1 MRLFRRTPVFAC
13 LAAACALPGAAD
25 ARKDQRSVIQDDA
38 RVVAAN
44 TSVRNA
50 TLDEMKA
57 LGADV
62 VKITVEWRNV
72 APDSKPGNPADPAA
86 YPAARWKPYDEAI
99 QGAQAR
105 GLEVFLNVSG
115 PAPDWA
121 VSGKSNPAGVYR
133 PDAAQFGEFV
143 KAVGTRYSGS
153 YGGSGGP
160 GVGPGGGGGGG
171 GGGGACPIPGIPC
184 DQARAALAAV
194 AGGSGEPAA
203 GSAQAAPLPAVRLW
217 SVWNEPN
224 LPRFLLPQRS
234 SNRSRTPV
242 SPHVYRRLYLAAHAA
257 LSQTGHGGDTI
268 LIGELLPVG
277 RSSRTTRS
285 SIRPIEFLRELA
297 CVDRRYRAF
306 KGSAARARGCRGFK
320 ALPGSGLAFHP
331 YTLAGGPKVKPRHRD
346 DASISTLSR
355 LTKALD
361 RLSSRKRLVARR
373 MPLFLTEFGFQTN
386 PPDRFFGA
394 PLARVA
400 GYMNYS
406 ERLTWGNPR
415 VMTYSQYPL
424 VDDGNTAGFQSGL
437 RFADGRAK
445 PGVHLAYRLPIW
457 TRRRGSR
464 TEVFGAVRAADSG
477 TVAIES
483 RRGKGEWKRVG
494 TATIGARGYF
504 RRVVRVNGKGRQ
516 FRFAFGSTRSRVTS
530 P

>member
-1 MRLFRRTPVFAC
+1 MRLIRRTSVFAC
-13 LAAACALPGAAD
+13 LTAAFALPGAAD

-38 RVVAAN
+38 RVVSSDN
-44 TSVRNA
+44 SVRNA
-50 TLDEMKA
+50 TLDEMKS

-62 VKITVEWRNV
+62 VKITIEWRNV

-86 YPAARWKPYDEAI
+86 YAAAKWAPYDEAI
-99 QGAQAR
+99 KGAQAR

-121 VSGKSNPAGVYR
+121 ANGKSNPAGVYR
-133 PDAAQFGEFV
+133 PDPAQFGEFV

-153 YGGSGGP
+153 YGGSA
-160 GVGPGGGGGGG
+160 GGGGGG
-171 GGGGACPIPGIPC
+171 GGGGAPCPIPGIPC
-184 DQARAALAAV
+184 AEAERAV
-194 AGGSGEPAA
+194 ASVAGSAPAA
-203 GSAQAAPLPAVRLW
+203 GAAQSAPLPAVRFW

-234 SNRSRTPV
+234 GNRARTPV
-242 SPHVYRRLYLAAHAA
+242 SPHVYRRLYLAAHGA
-257 LSQTGHGGDTI
+257 LTATGHGGDTI

-285 SIRPIEFLRELA
+285 SIRPIEFLREVA
-297 CVDRRYRAF
+297 CVDSRYRAYR
-306 KGSAARARGCRGFK
+306 GSAAKARGCTGFK
-320 ALPGSGLAFHP
+320 AIPGTGLAFHP

-355 LTKALD
+355 LTRALD
-361 RLSSRKRLVARR
+361 RLGARKRFVVRR
-373 MPLFLTEFGFQTN
+373 MPLFLTEFGFQTD

-394 PLARVA
+394 PIKRVP

-406 ERLTWGNPR
+406 ERLTWANSR

-457 TRRRGSR
+457 TRRAGSR

-483 RRGKGEWKRVG
+483 RRGKGKWKRVG
-494 TATIGARGYF
+494 TAKIGARGYF
-504 RRVVRVNGKGRQ
+504 RRVLRLNGRGRQ

>member
-1 MRLFRRTPVFAC
+1 MRKPFTTSVLAC
-13 LAAACALPGAAD
+13 LAALGALPGLAD

-38 RVVAAN
+38 RLIAGN

-50 TLDEMKA
+50 TLDEMKS
-57 LGADV
+57 LGADM
-62 VKITVEWRNV
+62 VKITIEWRNV
-72 APDSKPGNPADPAA
+72 APGSKPANPADPAA
-86 YPAARWKPYDEAI
+86 YPAAKWKPYDEAI

-105 GLEVFLNVSG
+105 GLEVFLNVAG

-121 VSGKSNPAGVYR
+121 VSGKSNPDGVYR
-133 PDAAQFGEFV
+133 PDPAQFGEFV

-160 GVGPGGGGGGG
+160 GGGGTPGGGGGGG
-171 GGGGACPIPGIPC
+171 GGGCPIPGIPC
-184 DQARAALAAV
+184 DQARQAVAAV
-194 AGGSGEPAA
+194 AGGEAPAA
-203 GSAQAAPLPAVRLW
+203 QAAQTAPLPAVRIW

-242 SPHVYRRLYLAAHAA
+242 SPHVYRRLYLAAHGA
-257 LSQTGHGGDTI
+257 LSGTGHGGDTI

-297 CVDRRYRAF
+297 CLDSRYRPF

-320 ALPGSGLAFHP
+320 AIPGTGLAFHP
-331 YTLAGGPKVKPRHRD
+331 YTLAGGPSVRPRHRD

-361 RLSSRKRLVARR
+361 RLSSRKRLVVRR
-373 MPLFLTEFGFQTN
+373 MPLFLTEFGFQTD

-394 PLARVA
+394 PLARVP

-406 ERLTWGNPR
+406 ERLTWANSR

-437 RFADGRAK
+437 RFADGRPK
-445 PGVHLAYRLPIW
+445 PGIHLAYRMPIW
-457 TRRRGSR
+457 TRRAGSR

-477 TVAIES
+477 TVTIES
-483 RRGKGEWKRVG
+483 RRGKGKWKKVG
-494 TATIGARGYF
+494 TASIRARGYF

-516 FRFAFGSTRSRVTS
+516 FRFAFGGARSRVTS

>member
-1 MRLFRRTPVFAC
+1 MRLFRKTSVLAC
-13 LAAACALPGAAD
+13 LAAASVLPATAD
-25 ARKDQRSVIQDDA
+25 ASREQRSVIQDDA
-38 RVVAAN
+38 RLIGGN

-50 TLDEMKA
+50 TLDEMKS

-62 VKITVEWRNV
+62 VKITIEWRSL

-86 YPAARWKPYDEAI
+86 YPAAKWRPYDEAI

-121 VSGKSNPAGVYR
+121 VNGKSNPPGVYR
-133 PDAAQFGEFV
+133 PDPAQFGEFV

-153 YGGSGGP
+153 YGGSP
-160 GVGPGGGGGGG
+160 GPGGGGGGG
-171 GGGGACPIPGIPC
+171 GGGGPSCPIPGIPC
-184 DQARAALAAV
+184 DQARQAIASV
-194 AGGSGEPAA
+194 AGGTGPAA
-203 GSAQAAPLPAVRLW
+203 EQAQAAPLPAVRLW

-234 SNRSRTPV
+234 GNRSRTPV

-257 LSQTGHGGDTI
+257 LSATGHGGDTI

-285 SIRPIEFLRELA
+285 SIRPLEFLREFGCL
-297 CVDRRYRAF
+297 DRRWRRYTGR
-306 KGSAARARGCRGFK
+306 SARARGCQNFK
-320 ALPGSGLAFHP
+320 AIPGSGLAFHP

-373 MPLFLTEFGFQTN
+373 MPLFLTEFGFQTD
-386 PPDRFFGA
+386 PPDRFFGS
-394 PLARVA
+394 PLKRVP

-406 ERLTWGNPR
+406 ERLTWGNSR

-445 PGVHLAYRLPIW
+445 PGIYLAYRMPIW
-457 TRRRGSR
+457 TRRAGSR

-477 TVAIES
+477 TVTIES
-483 RRGKGEWKRVG
+483 RRGKGKWTRVG
-494 TATIGARGYF
+494 TASIRARGYF
-504 RRVVRVNGKGRQ
+504 RRMLRVNGKGRQ
-516 FRFAFGSTRSRVTS
+516 FRFAFGGQRSRVTS

>member
-1 MRLFRRTPVFAC
+1 MRKLLPTSVLAC
-13 LAAACALPGAAD
+13 LAAACALPGFAD

-38 RVVAAN
+38 RLIAGN

-50 TLDEMKA
+50 TLDEMKS

-62 VKITVEWRNV
+62 VKITIEWRNV
-72 APDSKPGNPADPAA
+72 APESKPGNPADPAA
-86 YPAARWKPYDEAI
+86 YPAAKWKPYDEAV

-133 PDAAQFGEFV
+133 PDPAQFGEFV

-153 YGGSGGP
+153 YGGP
-160 GVGPGGGGGGG
+160 GSPGGGGGTTP
-171 GGGGACPIPGIPC
+171 CPIPGIPC
-184 DQARAALAAV
+184 DRAQEAASAV
-194 AGGSGEPAA
+194 ASAVGSGPAA
-203 GSAQAAPLPAVRLW
+203 QPAQAAPLPAVRIW

-234 SNRSRTPV
+234 SSRSRTPV
-242 SPHVYRRLYLAAHAA
+242 SPHLYRRLYLAAHGA
-257 LSQTGHGGDTI
+257 LSGTGHGADTI

-285 SIRPIEFLRELA
+285 SIRPLEFLREFA
-297 CVDRRYRAF
+297 CLDSRYRAF
-306 KGSAARARGCRGFK
+306 RGRAAKARGCTGFK
-320 ALPGSGLAFHP
+320 AIPGSALAFHP
-331 YTLAGGPKVKPRHRD
+331 YTLAGGPAVKPRHRD

-355 LTKALD
+355 ITKALD
-361 RLSSRKRLVARR
+361 RLSSRKRLVSRR
-373 MPLFLTEFGFQTN
+373 MPVYLTEFGFQTD
-386 PPDRFFGA
+386 PPDRFFGS
-394 PLARVA
+394 PLKRVP

-406 ERLTWGNPR
+406 ERLTYSNSR

-457 TRRRGSR
+457 TRRVGSR

-477 TVAIES
+477 TVVIES
-483 RRGKGEWKRVG
+483 RRGKGKWKRVG
-494 TATIGARGYF
+494 TASIKARGYF

-516 FRFAFGSTRSRVTS
+516 FRFAYGKVRSRVTS

>member
-1 MRLFRRTPVFAC
+1 MHRKSFTTSVLAC
-13 LAAACALPGAAD
+13 LAGLCALPGLAD

-38 RVVAAN
+38 RVIGGN
-44 TSVRNA
+44 TSVRNG
-50 TLDEMKA
+50 TLDEMKS

-62 VKITVEWRNV
+62 VKITIEWRNV

-86 YPAARWKPYDEAI
+86 YPAGKWKPYDEAI

-121 VSGKSNPAGVYR
+121 ASGKSNPPGVYR
-133 PDAAQFGEFV
+133 PDPAQFGEFV

-153 YGGSGGP
+153 YGGSP
-160 GVGPGGGGGGG
+160 SPGGGGGGG
-171 GGGGACPIPGIPC
+171 GGGTPCPIPGIPC
-184 DQARAALAAV
+184 QQARDAV
-194 AGGSGEPAA
+194 ASAASQAGEPAA
-203 GSAQAAPLPAVRLW
+203 QQSQSAPLPAVRIW

-234 SNRSRTPV
+234 GNRARTPV
-242 SPHVYRRLYLAAHAA
+242 SPHVYRRLYLAAHGA
-257 LSQTGHGGDTI
+257 LSGTGHGGDTI

-285 SIRPIEFLRELA
+285 SIRPIEFLREFA
-297 CVDRRYRAF
+297 CLDSRYRRF
-306 KGSAARARGCRGFK
+306 KGSAARSRGCQNFK
-320 ALPGSGLAFHP
+320 AIPGTGLAFHP
-331 YTLAGGPKVKPRHRD
+331 YTLAGGPGVKPRHRD

-361 RLSSRKRLVARR
+361 RLSSRKRLVVRR
-373 MPLFLTEFGFQTN
+373 MPLFLTEFGFQTD
-386 PPDRFFGA
+386 PPDRFFGS
-394 PLARVA
+394 PIKRVP

-406 ERLTWGNPR
+406 ERLTWANSR

-424 VDDGNTAGFQSGL
+424 VDDGNTSGFQSGL

-457 TRRRGSR
+457 TRRSGSR

-477 TVAIES
+477 TVTIES
-483 RRGKGEWKRVG
+483 RRGKGKWKSVG
-494 TATIGARGYF
+494 TASIRARGYF
-504 RRVVRVNGKGRQ
+504 RRVVGVNGKGRQ
-516 FRFAFGSTRSRVTS
+516 FRFAFGKTRSRVTS